1 MRAAAYAGQG
11 VLGAKAEAPLAC
23 SLEADLSESICFC
36 ISAAASCASSA
47 SCVARVGIEG
57 MCQDGRDVW

>member
-1 MRAAAYAGQG
+1 MMWVCRCAGGQ
-11 VLGAKAEAPLAC
+11 AKVSLAC

-57 MCQDGRDVW
+57 MCGREGEGRKEG